1 MQKRKNR
8 MNHHLPLVELE
19 NVSVAFDHPPA
30 IHHVLRDINLAIAHG
45 EWVGIV
51 GKNGSGKSTLAKVIA
66 AICPLSR
73 GKIHV
78 NNRAVQMVFQNPEAQ
93 IVAETVFEEVC
104 FGLENQS
111 FDPSLMKSR
120 VREVLQ
126 LVGLHVPLD
135 QSISSLSGGQ
145 KQLLNIASC
154 LAVDAPLLIFD
165 EATAML
171 DPLARNKIIEIAHQ
185 LHTNGQTIM
194 WITQWMEELA
204 EVDRVI
210 ALEDGEIVFNGERQA
225 FFYTTIVGSDISP
238 CEQLGFTLPYVVQV
252 TKHLLALGRSL
263 AFLPISAEQLV
274 QVVKN
279 R

>member
-1 MQKRKNR
+1 
-8 MNHHLPLVELE
+8 MNHDHPLVELE
-19 NVSVAFDHPPA
+19 NVSVAFDHTPT
-30 IHHVLRDINLAIAHG
+30 IHNVLCDINLAIAQG

-66 AICPLSR
+66 EICPLSR
-73 GKIHV
+73 GKISI
-78 NNRAVQMVFQNPEAQ
+78 NNRSVQMVFQNPEAQ
-93 IVAETVFEEVC
+93 IVAETIFEEVC

-111 FDPSLMKSR
+111 FDPSLMKNR

-126 LVGLHVPLD
+126 QVGLHVPLD
-135 QSISSLSGGQ
+135 QPISSLSGGQ

-154 LAVDAPLLIFD
+154 LAVDASLLIFD

-171 DPLARNKIIEIAHQ
+171 DPLARTKMMEIARQ

-204 EVDRVI
+204 GVDRVI
-210 ALEDGEIVFNGERQA
+210 ALEDGKIVFNGERQA
-225 FFYTTIVGSDISP
+225 FFYTMIEESEISP

-252 TKHLLALGRSL
+252 AKHLLALGQSL